1 MTALLEKKEMS
12 ERIASSC
19 GNLYDT
25 TSLLLQYCNGE
36 FTFELLAALSRPVL
50 ILTVAHCWDC
60 RFACTCLQVPY
71 QFTRNRDVARATDY

>member
-36 FTFELLAALSRPVL
+36 FTFDL
-50 ILTVAHCWDC
+50 VASKSTGFDMNRGTRWWD
-60 RFACTCLQVPY
+60 
-71 QFTRNRDVARATDY
+71 